1 MVLGVIIPAVAPAVL
16 GAGLSAR
23 GGPLEP
29 PRSDLPK
36 VKPGE
41 ILEIALATQALSE
54 TGRTLRLTTNPFTG
68 ELVTSAEDQDLRL
81 FDLLG
86 EKFAREALAAT
97 PAESQAIFDE
107 RQLLI
112 ESRRINPVFPT
123 SAAAAPPVT
132 EVREQV
138 VAALVRETPKVV
150 APGVVSSSSAGL
162 MSRRLGGPCAGV
174 TTGFSRLNCARGG
187 IS

>member
-1 MVLGVIIPAVAPAVL
+1 MVLGPLLTAVAPSVL

-23 GGPLEP
+23 GGPLAP
-29 PRSDLPK
+29 DRGNVPK
-36 VKPGE
+36 IKPGE
-41 ILEIALATQALSE
+41 IIQIALASQALE
-54 TGRTLRLTTNPFTG
+54 EAGRTLQLTTNPFTG
-68 ELVTSAEDQDLRL
+68 GLVISAVDQDVRL

-86 EKFAREALAAT
+86 EQFAREALRAT

-123 SAAAAPPVT
+123 TPVPVEPVT
-132 EVREQV
+132 EVRQQV
-138 VAALVRETPKVV
+138 VQALIRESPRPV

-162 MSRRLGGPCAGV
+162 LSRRLGGPCAGV